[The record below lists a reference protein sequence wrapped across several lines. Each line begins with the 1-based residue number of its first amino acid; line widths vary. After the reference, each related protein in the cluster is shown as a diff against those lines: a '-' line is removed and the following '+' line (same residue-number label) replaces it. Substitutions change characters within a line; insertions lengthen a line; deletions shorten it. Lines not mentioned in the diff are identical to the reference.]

1 MQIESSATGKAIA
14 GLRVVG
20 YGILLLCLFDLVD
33 LLYPFQAFNSD
44 WEFNTVGNFVERV
57 GFPLIGFGLV
67 FLGEESNRVKFER
80 FLLKPLSWLLLACA
94 IVYWVFVPLSVS
106 SGWRIY
112 NQNNAQLVTQLSQ
125 QRESKKAAQEQLG
138 KLSDEQVKA
147 LVQRSTVGSLE
158 NFNVDQFR
166 KRQLEGLETTA
177 QQSETQAKAVVAQ
190 QTKNLIKKG
199 AKWTLGAFISGVVFL
214 YLWHLSSWARAK
226 KAKKARSMAMSQ

>member
-1 MQIESSATGKAIA
+1 
-14 GLRVVG
+14 
-20 YGILLLCLFDLVD
+20 
-33 LLYPFQAFNSD
+33 
-44 WEFNTVGNFVERV
+44 
-57 GFPLIGFGLV
+57 
-67 FLGEESNRVKFER
+67 
-80 FLLKPLSWLLLACA
+80 
-94 IVYWVFVPLSVS
+94 VYWVFVPLSVS

-166 KRQLEGLETTA
+166 KRQLEGIETTA